1 MTGCTQCFQICL
13 GLSKR
18 TSSCCFPARAAK
30 HGTGDLCETQAVEG
44 GAACRALVPCAV
56 TVPPWTSET
65 VRICDA
71 ICTPHVTSPTTQKFQ
86 SPSTTKDFSN
96 YKCCYRV
103 LVPEFFS
110 ATLNDSNFFP
120 PRFNSACRPG
130 TSIEVWGLALQGSP
144 HR

>member
-1 MTGCTQCFQICL
+1 M
-13 GLSKR
+13 
-18 TSSCCFPARAAK
+18 
-30 HGTGDLCETQAVEG
+30 QAVEG

-96 YKCCYRV
+96 YKCCYGV

-120 PRFNSACRPG
+120 PCFNSACRPG